1 MDRKQLRQQ
10 IRARRRAL
18 PPQQRRR
25 HAERLARTL
34 AGQALFWRA
43 RRIALY
49 LPNDGEMDLTP
60 LLHRCVALGKR
71 CYLPVISR
79 IGHNRL
85 WFAEYRPGEKLR
97 ANLYGIPEPANAK
110 WRGRSPIGLDLIL
123 MPLVGF
129 DERGNRLG
137 MGGGYYDRTLAYLRH
152 RQHWRR
158 PRLLGVAY
166 EFQRLDQLACE
177 AWDVPM
183 HGVITESKL
192 RLWQ

>member
-1 MDRKQLRQQ
+1 MDRIQLRQTL
-10 IRARRRAL
+10 RKRRRAL
-18 PPQQRRR
+18 SPIERRR
-25 HAERLARTL
+25 HSRALARTL
-34 AGQALFWRA
+34 ATHPLFMRA

-60 LLHRCVALGKR
+60 VLERCARSGKR
-71 CYLPVISR
+71 CYLPVINR

-85 WFAEYRPGEKLR
+85 WFAEYRPGQGLKP
-97 ANLYGIPEPANAK
+97 NCYGIPEPANGK
-110 WRGRSPIGLDLIL
+110 WHGHSPIGLDLIL

-137 MGGGYYDRTLAYLRH
+137 MGGGFYDRTLAYLRH
-152 RQHWRR
+152 RSHWKR

-166 EFQRLDQLACE
+166 EFQKLDDLHCE
-177 AWDVPM
+177 EWDVPM
-183 HGVITESKL
+183 HGVITESRL